1 MNKIKASFKNK
12 DGAALP
18 LVLVVMLIL
27 TMFGTV
33 LYMLA
38 WNSFITVR
46 YMNDQKKAY
55 YFSRAGI
62 EFAAYA
68 YQVAGVDAAETDSD
82 ASRIITF
89 SNTNGAII
97 KTNTIYV
104 VPSVDSGTGKWA
116 GLSFSQTP
124 TSTAIGEISVEIG
137 NGIDYVDITDAD
149 GITTKTPN
157 KVKSFRSCA
166 KSYMSEPQVDENG
179 AITNADTM
187 ETVVQY
193 TSAYLSTTE
202 TAEPL
207 SFYDAKGLLGTDSYT
222 AEDVQANRVTSADK
236 KNKFLKVTKTIDIAG
251 ADITPSSNRRFFLFR
266 LLEILRK
273 TIIKDIFVR
282 FFGSSVT
289 VDLYIK
295 TADGNL
301 ILSKPAESNLIKTRD
316 KAHNYYIFATPE
328 DLFLQ
333 DCGLNVIPT
342 KGYYNSVGL
351 YGDEIVIDGDIIMG
365 VYYVKTD
372 GFLSGT
378 SAIINTIGNRYRLG
392 TVMLG
397 EGSNGLTN
405 RADPVPINKGGIK
418 FGGVTVPANKVYFNG
433 NVYVKIFNQGGA
445 TETYRVFSAGDMA
458 YFYGAYT
465 ESGTLNEGTIVGEG
479 KQEAGSKGID
489 LLKYFLDAV
498 IDGKEGFNY
507 GAALIEKAKTINELY
522 YTGTVSDKAYNANSN
537 DYVET
542 EPETK
547 YQFRE
552 GDPTPYFNNE
562 TLLVRKI
569 QVNYAANGEISV
581 DGGYGS
587 VLDLVQ
593 PSNIG
598 STNIKWGTPEGGS
611 VFNPVDG
618 NTY

>member
-1 MNKIKASFKNK
+1 MMKKFKALLKNK

-18 LVLVVMLIL
+18 LVLAVMLVL

-46 YMNDQKKAY
+46 YMNEQKRAY
-55 YFSRAGI
+55 FFSRAGI

-68 YQVAGVDAAETDSD
+68 YQVTDADSAESDSD
-82 ASRIITF
+82 ASRLISF
-89 SNTNGAII
+89 SNTEGAIV

-104 VPSVDSGTGKWA
+104 VPSVDEGSGKWK
-116 GLSFSQTP
+116 GLSFSAVP
-124 TSTAIGEISVEIG
+124 TSTAIGEFSVEIG
-137 NGIDYVDITDAD
+137 NGIDYVDITDEN
-149 GITTKTPN
+149 GVTTKTPN
-157 KVKSFRSCA
+157 KVKSFRACA
-166 KSYMSEPQVDENG
+166 KSYLSEPQLDGNG
-179 AITNADTM
+179 VLINADTM
-187 ETVVQY
+187 ESVIQY

-207 SFYDAKGLLGTDSYT
+207 KFYDAKGLLGTDSYT
-222 AEDVQANRVTSADK
+222 SADVSANRVTSADK
-236 KNKFLKVTKTIDIAG
+236 KNKFLKVSKSIDIAG
-251 ADITPSSNRRFFLFR
+251 MSTNPSSNKKFWLFR
-266 LLEILRK
+266 RIEIL
-273 TIIKDIFVR
+273 IKSALKDMFIRWYGSKIDI
-282 FFGSSVT
+282 
-289 VDLYIK
+289 DLYIK

-301 ILSKPAESNLIKTRD
+301 ILSKPENASLIKTRD
-316 KAHNYYIFATPE
+316 NAHNYYIFATPE

-333 DCGLNVIPT
+333 GCGLNVIPT

-351 YGDEIVIDGDIIMG
+351 YGDEIVIDGDIVMG

-372 GFLSGT
+372 GIFSGT
-378 SAIINTIGNRYRLG
+378 NAIINTIGKRYRVG

-405 RADPVPINKGGIK
+405 RFDPVPVDEGGIK

-445 TETYRVFSAGDMA
+445 TETYRVFNAGDMA
-458 YFYGAYT
+458 YFYGGYT
-465 ESGTLNEGTIVGEG
+465 ESDSTDASNPEQTEVV
-479 KQEAGSKGID
+479 SKGID

-507 GAALIEKAKTINELY
+507 GSALIEKAKTINELY
-522 YTGTVSDKAYNANSN
+522 YTGTVSPEAYRANSN
-537 DYVET
+537 SYT
-542 EPETK
+542 ESKSEAD

-552 GDPTPYFNNE
+552 GDPTPYFNND
-562 TLLVRKI
+562 TVLVRKI
-569 QVNYAANGEISV
+569 QVKYDAQGNISV
-581 DGGYGS
+581 DGGHGS

-598 STNIKWGTPEGGS
+598 ATNIKWGTPEGGS
-611 VFNPVDG
+611 VFNPKDG

>member
-1 MNKIKASFKNK
+1 MLKLKSSLKNK

-18 LVLVVMLIL
+18 MVLIIMLVL

-38 WNSFITVR
+38 WNSFTTVR

-68 YQVAGVDAAETDSD
+68 YQVAGVQAADETNAASQLISFSD
-82 ASRIITF
+82 TE
-89 SNTNGAII
+89 GAII

-104 VPSVDSGTGKWA
+104 VPSEDGGTGKWT
-116 GLSFSQTP
+116 GLSFSASP
-124 TSTAIGEISVEIG
+124 TSTAIGEITVEIG

-149 GITTKTPN
+149 GDTTKTQN
-157 KVKSFRSCA
+157 KVKAFRACA
-166 KSYMSEPQVDENG
+166 KSYTGTPEIDSNG
-179 AITNADTM
+179 NMTNANTI
-187 ETVVQY
+187 ESVVQY

-207 SFYDAKGLLGTDSYT
+207 SFYDANGILSTDSYT
-222 AEDVQANRVTSADK
+222 SADVQADKVTSVDK
-236 KNKFLKVTKTIDIAG
+236 KSKFLKVSKTVDISG
-251 ADITPSSNRRFFLFR
+251 SDLNPSSNKKFWLFR
-266 LLEILRK
+266 RIEILLK
-273 TIIKDIFVR
+273 GALKDLFIKWY
-282 FFGSSVT
+282 GSSVT

-301 ILSKPAESNLIKTRD
+301 ILSKPEKSNLIKTRD

-333 DCGLNVIPT
+333 NCGLNVVPT

-351 YGDEIVIDGDIIMG
+351 YGDEIVVDGDIIMG
-365 VYYVKTD
+365 VYYVKTS
-372 GFLSGT
+372 GFGSKLNS
-378 SAIINTIGNRYRLG
+378 IIQTIGNRYRVG

-397 EGSNGLTN
+397 EGSNYLTK
-405 RADPVPINKGGIK
+405 RADPVPIDKGGLK

-445 TETYRVFSAGDMA
+445 TETYRVFNAGDMA
-458 YFYGAYT
+458 YFYGGYT
-465 ESGTLNEGTIVGEG
+465 EKDNIDPNNPKNEDVV
-479 KQEAGSKGID
+479 SKGVD

-498 IDGKEGFNY
+498 IDGKDGFNY
-507 GAALIEKAKTINELY
+507 GSALIEKAKAINELY
-522 YTGTVSDKAYNANSN
+522 YTGTVSPAAYRANSN
-537 DYVET
+537 DYVESAS
-542 EPETK
+542 EAD

-552 GDPTPYFNNE
+552 GDPTPYFNND
-562 TLLVRKI
+562 TVLVRKI
-569 QVNYAANGEISV
+569 QVQYAANGEISV

-611 VFNPVDG
+611 VFNPKDG

>member
-1 MNKIKASFKNK
+1 MLKLKSSLKNK

-18 LVLVVMLIL
+18 MVLIIMLVL

-38 WNSFITVR
+38 WNSFTTVR

-68 YQVAGVDAAETDSD
+68 YQVAGVQAADETNAASQLISFSD
-82 ASRIITF
+82 TE
-89 SNTNGAII
+89 GAII

-104 VPSVDSGTGKWA
+104 VPSEDGGTGKWT
-116 GLSFSQTP
+116 GLSFSASP
-124 TSTAIGEISVEIG
+124 TSTAIGEITVDIG

-149 GITTKTPN
+149 GVTTKTPN
-157 KVKSFRSCA
+157 KVKSFRACA
-166 KSYMSEPQVDENG
+166 KSYTGTPEIDSNG
-179 AITNADTM
+179 NMTNANTI
-187 ETVVQY
+187 ESVVQY

-207 SFYDAKGLLGTDSYT
+207 SFYDANGILSTDSYT
-222 AEDVQANRVTSADK
+222 SADVQADKVTSADK
-236 KNKFLKVTKTIDIAG
+236 KSKFLKVSKTVDING
-251 ADITPSSNRRFFLFR
+251 TNVKPSSDRRFFIFR
-266 LLEILRK
+266 LLEVLRK
-273 TIIKDIFVR
+273 SIIKSIFEY
-282 FFGSSVT
+282 FYGSSVT
-289 VDLYIK
+289 IDLYIK

-301 ILSKPAESNLIKTRD
+301 ILSKPENSNLIKTRD

-333 DCGLNVIPT
+333 NCGLNVVPT

-351 YGDEIVIDGDIIMG
+351 YGDEIVVDGDIIMG

-372 GFLSGT
+372 GFGSKLNS
-378 SAIINTIGNRYRLG
+378 IIQTLGNRYRVG

-397 EGSNGLTN
+397 EGSNNLTT
-405 RADPVPINKGGIK
+405 RIDPVPLDKGGLK
-418 FGGVTVPANKVYFNG
+418 SNGVSVPANKIYFNG
-433 NVYVKIFNQGGA
+433 NVYVKIFNQGGS
-445 TETYRVFSAGDMA
+445 TETYRVFNAGDMA
-458 YFYGAYT
+458 YFYGAYS
-465 ESGTLNEGTIVGEG
+465 ESGEVDGSDV
-479 KQEAGSKGID
+479 QSKGVD

-498 IDGKEGFNY
+498 IDGKDGFNY
-507 GAALIEKAKTINELY
+507 GSALVEKAKAINELY
-522 YTGTVSDKAYNANSN
+522 YMGTVSPAAYRANSN
-537 DYVET
+537 DYVESAS
-542 EPETK
+542 EAQ

-552 GDPTPYFNNE
+552 GDPTPYFNND
-562 TLLVRKI
+562 TVLVRKI
-569 QVNYAANGEISV
+569 QVQYAANGEITV

-611 VFNPVDG
+611 VFNPKDG

>member
-1 MNKIKASFKNK
+1 MLKLKSSLKNK

-18 LVLVVMLIL
+18 MVLIIMLVL

-38 WNSFITVR
+38 WNSFTTVR

-68 YQVAGVDAAETDSD
+68 YQVAGVQAADETNAASQLISFSD
-82 ASRIITF
+82 TE
-89 SNTNGAII
+89 GAII

-104 VPSVDSGTGKWA
+104 VPSEDGGTGKWT
-116 GLSFSQTP
+116 GLSFSASP
-124 TSTAIGEISVEIG
+124 TSTAIGEITVDIG

-149 GITTKTPN
+149 GVTTKTPN
-157 KVKSFRSCA
+157 KVKSFRACA
-166 KSYMSEPQVDENG
+166 KSYTGTPEIDSNG
-179 AITNADTM
+179 NMTNANTI
-187 ETVVQY
+187 ESVVQY

-207 SFYDAKGLLGTDSYT
+207 SFYDANGILSTDSYT
-222 AEDVQANRVTSADK
+222 SADVQADKVTSADK
-236 KNKFLKVTKTIDIAG
+236 KSKFLKVSKTVDING
-251 ADITPSSNRRFFLFR
+251 TNVKPSSDRRFFIFR
-266 LLEILRK
+266 LLEVLRK
-273 TIIKDIFVR
+273 SIIKSIFEY
-282 FFGSSVT
+282 FYGSSVT
-289 VDLYIK
+289 IDLYIK

-301 ILSKPAESNLIKTRD
+301 ILSKPENSNLIKTRD

-333 DCGLNVIPT
+333 NCGLNVVPT

-351 YGDEIVIDGDIIMG
+351 YGDEIVVDGDIIMG
-365 VYYVKTD
+365 VYYVKTS
-372 GFLSGT
+372 GFGSGI
-378 SAIINTIGNRYRLG
+378 SAIIQTIGNRYRVG

-397 EGSNGLTN
+397 EGSNNLTT
-405 RADPVPINKGGIK
+405 RIDPVPLDKGGLK
-418 FGGVTVPANKVYFNG
+418 SNGVSVPANKIYFNG

-445 TETYRVFSAGDMA
+445 TETYRVFNAGDMA
-458 YFYGAYT
+458 YFYGAYS
-465 ESGTLNEGTIVGEG
+465 ESGEVDGSDV
-479 KQEAGSKGID
+479 QSKGVD

-498 IDGKEGFNY
+498 IDGKDGFNY
-507 GAALIEKAKTINELY
+507 GSALIEKAKAINELY
-522 YTGTVSDKAYNANSN
+522 YMGTVSPEAYKANNN
-537 DYVET
+537 DYVESAS
-542 EPETK
+542 EAK

-552 GDPTPYFNNE
+552 GDPTPYFNND
-562 TLLVRKI
+562 TVLVRKI
-569 QVNYAANGEISV
+569 QVQYAANGEITV

-611 VFNPVDG
+611 VFNPKDG

>member
-1 MNKIKASFKNK
+1 MEKFKSSLKNK

-18 LVLVVMLIL
+18 LVLVMMFVL

-38 WNSFITVR
+38 WNSFVTVR

-55 YFSRAGI
+55 YFSRAGV

-68 YQVAGVDAAETDSD
+68 YQVAGAQAGDTGSD
-82 ASRIITF
+82 ASNIISF
-89 SNTNGAII
+89 SDTEGAIV
-97 KTNTIYV
+97 KTNTVYII
-104 VPSVDSGTGKWA
+104 PSEDSGTGKWT
-116 GLSFSQTP
+116 GISFSAVP
-124 TSTAIGEISVEIG
+124 TSTAIGEFSVEIG

-149 GITTKTPN
+149 GVTTKTPN

-166 KSYMSEPQVDENG
+166 KSYTSEPEVDGNG
-179 AITNADTM
+179 NMINAGTI
-187 ETVVQY
+187 ESVVQY

-207 SFYDAKGLLGTDSYT
+207 SFYDANGILSTDSYT
-222 AEDVQANRVTSADK
+222 AADVQADRVTSAEK
-236 KNKFLKVTKTIDIAG
+236 KSKFLKVTNTVDING
-251 ADITPSSNRRFFLFR
+251 TNVQPSSNRRFFIFR
-266 LLEILRK
+266 FIEILRK
-273 TIIKDIFVR
+273 SIIKSIFER
-282 FFGSSVT
+282 FYGSSVT

-301 ILSKPAESNLIKTRD
+301 ILSKPENSNMIKTRD
-316 KAHNYYIFATPE
+316 NAHNYYIFATPE

-333 DCGLNVIPT
+333 NCGLNVVPT
-342 KGYYNSVGL
+342 KGNYNSVGL

-372 GFLSGT
+372 GFGSKLNS
-378 SAIINTIGNRYRLG
+378 IIQTIGNRYRVG

-397 EGSNGLTN
+397 EGSNYLTT
-405 RADPVPINKGGIK
+405 RADPVPLDKGGLK
-418 FGGVTVPANKVYFNG
+418 FGGVMVPANKIYFNG

-445 TETYRVFSAGDMA
+445 TETYRVFNAGDMA
-458 YFYGAYT
+458 YFYGGYN
-465 ESGTLNEGTIVGEG
+465 ESGTVDGNEVT
-479 KQEAGSKGID
+479 AKGVD

-498 IDGKEGFNY
+498 IDGKDGFNY
-507 GAALIEKAKTINELY
+507 GSALVEKAKAINELY
-522 YTGTVSDKAYNANSN
+522 YMGTVSPEAYKANSD
-537 DYVET
+537 DYVESA
-542 EPETK
+542 PESE

-552 GDPTPYFNNE
+552 GDPTPYFNDD
-562 TLLVRKI
+562 TVLVRKI
-569 QVNYAANGEISV
+569 QVQYAANGEITV

>member
-1 MNKIKASFKNK
+1 MLKLKSSLKNK

-18 LVLVVMLIL
+18 MVLIIMLVL

-38 WNSFITVR
+38 WNSFTTVR

-68 YQVAGVDAAETDSD
+68 YQVAGVQAADETNAASQLISFSD
-82 ASRIITF
+82 TE
-89 SNTNGAII
+89 GAII

-104 VPSVDSGTGKWA
+104 VPSEDGGTGKWM
-116 GLSFSQTP
+116 GLSFSASP
-124 TSTAIGEISVEIG
+124 TSTAIGEITVDIG

-149 GITTKTPN
+149 GVTTKTPN
-157 KVKSFRSCA
+157 KVKSFRACA
-166 KSYMSEPQVDENG
+166 KSYTGTPEIDSNG
-179 AITNADTM
+179 NMTNANTI
-187 ETVVQY
+187 ESVVQY

-207 SFYDAKGLLGTDSYT
+207 SFYDANGILSTDSYT
-222 AEDVQANRVTSADK
+222 SADVQADKVTSADK
-236 KNKFLKVTKTIDIAG
+236 KSKFLKVSKTVDING
-251 ADITPSSNRRFFLFR
+251 TNVKPSSDRRFFIFR
-266 LLEILRK
+266 LLEVLRK
-273 TIIKDIFVR
+273 SIIKSIFEY
-282 FFGSSVT
+282 FYGSSVT
-289 VDLYIK
+289 IDMYIK

-301 ILSKPAESNLIKTRD
+301 ILSKPENSNLIKTRD

-333 DCGLNVIPT
+333 NCGLNVVPT

-351 YGDEIVIDGDIIMG
+351 YGDEIVVDGDIIMG
-365 VYYVKTD
+365 VYYVKTS
-372 GFLSGT
+372 GFGSGI
-378 SAIINTIGNRYRLG
+378 SAIIQTIGNRYRVG

-397 EGSNGLTN
+397 EGSNNLTT
-405 RADPVPINKGGIK
+405 RIDPVPLDKGGLK
-418 FGGVTVPANKVYFNG
+418 CGGVSVPANKIYFNG

-445 TETYRVFSAGDMA
+445 TETYRVFNAGDMA
-458 YFYGAYT
+458 YFYGAYN
-465 ESGTLNEGTIVGEG
+465 ESGEVDGSDV
-479 KQEAGSKGID
+479 QSKGVD

-498 IDGKEGFNY
+498 IDGKDGFNY
-507 GAALIEKAKTINELY
+507 GSALIEKAKAINELY
-522 YTGTVSDKAYNANSN
+522 YMGTVSPEAYKANNN
-537 DYVET
+537 DYVESAS
-542 EPETK
+542 EAK

-552 GDPTPYFNNE
+552 GDPTPYFNND
-562 TLLVRKI
+562 TVLVRKI
-569 QVNYAANGEISV
+569 QVQYAANGEITV

-611 VFNPVDG
+611 VFNPKDG

>member
-1 MNKIKASFKNK
+1 MKKLKASLKNK

-18 LVLVVMLIL
+18 LVLVAMLIL

-68 YQVAGVDAAETDSD
+68 YQVADVDAAETGSA
-82 ASRIITF
+82 ASNLITF
-89 SNTNGAII
+89 SDSEGAII

-104 VPSVDSGTGKWA
+104 VPSKEDGTGKWT
-116 GLSFSQTP
+116 GLSFSAVP
-124 TSTAIGEISVEIG
+124 TSTAIGEFTVEIG
-137 NGIDYVDITDAD
+137 NGIDYVDITDEK
-149 GITTKTPN
+149 GVTTKTPN
-157 KVKSFRSCA
+157 KVKSFRAYA
-166 KSYMSEPQVDENG
+166 KSYLSEPQVDDG
-179 AITNADTM
+179 VITNADSM
-187 ETVVQY
+187 ETVVQN

-207 SFYDAKGLLGTDSYT
+207 SFYDSKGLLSTESYT
-222 AEDVQANRVTSADK
+222 SEDVQANRVTSADK
-236 KNKFLKVTKTIDIAG
+236 KSKFLKVSKTVDISG
-251 ADITPSSNRRFFLFR
+251 ANITPSSNRRFFIFR

-273 TIIKDIFVR
+273 SIIKDIFVR
-282 FFGSSVT
+282 FFGSTVT

-301 ILSKPAESNLIKTRD
+301 ILSKPEGSTLIKTRD

-333 DCGLNVIPT
+333 DCGLNVVPT

-372 GFLSGT
+372 GFGSGT
-378 SAIINTIGNRYRLG
+378 NAIIQTLGNRYRLG

-397 EGSNGLTN
+397 EGSNYLTN
-405 RADPVPINKGGIK
+405 RADPVPVDKGGLK

-458 YFYGAYT
+458 YFYGGYS
-465 ESGTLNEGTIVGEG
+465 ENGEVDG
-479 KQEAGSKGID
+479 SDVQSKGID

-498 IDGKEGFNY
+498 IDGQDGFNY
-507 GAALIEKAKTINELY
+507 GSALIEKAKTINELY
-522 YTGTVSDKAYNANSN
+522 YMGTVSPNAYKENSN
-537 DYVET
+537 DYVESESEAT
-542 EPETK
+542 

-552 GDPTPYFNNE
+552 GDPTPYFNKD
-562 TLLVRKI
+562 TVLVRKI
-569 QVNYAANGEISV
+569 QVKYEANGEISV

-598 STNIKWGTPEGGS
+598 ATNIKWGTPEGGS
-611 VFNPVDG
+611 VFNPVAG